1 MACATRLWHKRPVAD
16 LLDEMW
22 TVMRWHIACAVVL
35 GVIYGWS
42 AFLVTLGVGLAWCAV
57 LVVVPARKVPEWT
70 PRK

>member
-1 MACATRLWHKRPVAD
+1 MAD

-22 TVMRWHIACAVVL
+22 TVMRWHLLVAAVL
-35 GVIYGWS
+35 GVIYGWP

-70 PRK
+70 PPK